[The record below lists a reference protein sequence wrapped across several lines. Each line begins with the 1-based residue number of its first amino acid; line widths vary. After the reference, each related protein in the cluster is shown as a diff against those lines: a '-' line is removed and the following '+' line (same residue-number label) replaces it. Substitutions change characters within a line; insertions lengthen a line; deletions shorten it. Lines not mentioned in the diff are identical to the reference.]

1 MIYEVVIGVEVHAQL
16 RTKSKLFCGCGTMF
30 GLSAN
35 SQTCPLCLGLPGTLP
50 VINRVAVEMAVRA
63 GLALNCTIS
72 ANNLFARKNY
82 FYPDLPKGYQIS
94 QYEAPICEHGWIEI
108 AASEGKK
115 RVRIRRAHLEEDAGK
130 SVHVTGMN
138 GSRVDLNRAGTPLLE
153 IVTEPD
159 LRSADE
165 VVAYLKGLRDVL
177 MYLEVCDG
185 NMDEGSFRCEPN
197 LSLRPLG
204 QREFGTKVELKNI
217 NSFKFVKDAV
227 EYEIKRQT
235 KVLNEGG
242 KIHQETRLWNL
253 DRGETA
259 VMRSKEEA
267 HDYRYFPD
275 PDLVPLK
282 LEKEW
287 IEGCRKQVIELPA
300 ARMQRFVD
308 DFALS
313 EYDAG
318 VLTASK
324 AVADYFEAC
333 VKLFNQPKT
342 VSNWVMGELTREL
355 NNSGSDASA
364 SPVSP
369 ERLVDLL
376 RLVEQGTIS
385 LKAAREIFPEVY
397 SSGKTPEQI
406 VQEKG
411 LVQVSDEG
419 ALDKIIED
427 VLAKNPTQAA
437 QFKEGKQQVLGFLV
451 GQVMKAS
458 GGKANPGKVNEL
470 LKQKLGGVL
479 YARPVISLEEL
490 AQQQPL
496 NTDQAKVKFQLTNR
510 EQSVI
515 EHLAKG
521 WTNKEIA
528 NALQITEETVKE
540 HIKHIMQKTNSTT
553 RTGILDHVFN
563 S

>member
-16 RTKSKLFCGCGTMF
+16 RTKSKLFCGCGTVF
-30 GLSAN
+30 GLTAN

-50 VINRVAVEMAVRA
+50 VINQVAVEMAVRA
-63 GLALNCTIS
+63 GLALNCTIA

-130 SVHVTGMN
+130 SVHVAGAN

-204 QREFGTKVELKNI
+204 QKEFGTKVELKNI

-235 KVLNEGG
+235 KVLSEGG

-282 LEKEW
+282 LDKEW
-287 IEGCRKQVIELPA
+287 IEGCRKEVTELPA
-300 ARMQRFVD
+300 ARLKRFVSE
-308 DFALS
+308 FALS

-318 VLTASK
+318 VLTATK
-324 AVADYFEAC
+324 AVADYFESC
-333 VKLFNQPKT
+333 VKLFSQPKT

-355 NNSGSDASA
+355 NNSGTDASA

-369 ERLVDLL
+369 ERLVSLL
-376 RLVEQGTIS
+376 QLVDQGTIS
-385 LKAAREIFPEVY
+385 LKVAREIFPEVY

-419 ALDKIIED
+419 ALDQIIGD
-427 VLAKNPTQAA
+427 VLAKNPAQVA

-470 LKQKLGGVL
+470 LKKKL
-479 YARPVISLEEL
+479 
-490 AQQQPL
+490 
-496 NTDQAKVKFQLTNR
+496 R
-510 EQSVI
+510 E
-515 EHLAKG
+515 
-521 WTNKEIA
+521 
-528 NALQITEETVKE
+528 
-540 HIKHIMQKTNSTT
+540 
-553 RTGILDHVFN
+553 
-563 S
+563 

>member
-1 MIYEVVIGVEVHAQL
+1 MTYEVVIGVEVHAQL
-16 RTKSKLFCGCGTMF
+16 RTQSKLFCGCGTVF
-30 GLSAN
+30 GLAAN
-35 SQTCPLCLGLPGTLP
+35 SQTCPLCLGLPGSLP
-50 VINRVAVEMAVRA
+50 VLNQAAVEMAVRA
-63 GLALNCTIS
+63 GLALNCTIA
-72 ANNLFARKNY
+72 ANNIFARKNY

-108 AASEGKK
+108 AVNESRR

-130 SVHVTGMN
+130 SVHVAGTN
-138 GSRVDLNRAGTPLLE
+138 ESRVDLNRAGTPLLE

-159 LRSADE
+159 LRSSDE

-204 QREFGTKVELKNI
+204 QKEFGTKVELKNI

-235 KVLNEGG
+235 KVLSEGG
-242 KIHQETRLWNL
+242 KVNQETRLWNL
-253 DRGETA
+253 ERGETV

-287 IEGCRKQVIELPA
+287 IEGCRKHVAELPA
-300 ARMQRFVD
+300 TRMRRFVSG
-308 DFALS
+308 FALS

-333 VKLFNQPKT
+333 VTLFNQPKT

-355 NNSGSDASA
+355 NNSGTDASA
-364 SPVSP
+364 SPVAP
-369 ERLVDLL
+369 ERLVSLL
-376 RLVEQGTIS
+376 QLVEQGTIS
-385 LKAAREIFPEVY
+385 LKVAREIFPEIY

-411 LVQVSDEG
+411 LIQVSDEG
-419 ALDKIIED
+419 SLDKIIGE
-427 VLAKNPTQAA
+427 VIEKNPTQVA

-451 GQVMKAS
+451 GQVMKTS

-470 LKQKLGGVL
+470 LKKKL
-479 YARPVISLEEL
+479 
-490 AQQQPL
+490 
-496 NTDQAKVKFQLTNR
+496 R
-510 EQSVI
+510 E
-515 EHLAKG
+515 
-521 WTNKEIA
+521 
-528 NALQITEETVKE
+528 
-540 HIKHIMQKTNSTT
+540 
-553 RTGILDHVFN
+553 
-563 S
+563 

>member
-1 MIYEVVIGVEVHAQL
+1 MTYEVVIGVEVHAQL
-16 RTKSKLFCGCGTMF
+16 RTKSKMFCGCGATF
-30 GLSAN
+30 GRSAN
-35 SQTCPLCLGLPGTLP
+35 SQTCPICLGLPGSLP
-50 VINRVAVEMAVRA
+50 VINRMAVEMAVRA
-63 GLALNCTIS
+63 GLALNCTIGEH
-72 ANNLFARKNY
+72 NRFARKNY

-108 AASEGKK
+108 AAGDGKK
-115 RVRIRRAHLEEDAGK
+115 RIRIRRAHLEEDAGK
-130 SVHVTGMN
+130 NIHESGTS
-138 GSRVDLNRAGTPLLE
+138 GSLVDLNRAGTPLLE

-159 LRSADE
+159 MRSADE
-165 VVAYLKGLRDVL
+165 AVAYLKSLRDIL

-204 QREFGTKVELKNI
+204 QKEFGTKVELKNI

-235 KVLNEGG
+235 KVLSEGG
-242 KIHQETRLWNL
+242 TIQQETRLWNL

-287 IEGCRKQVIELPA
+287 VEGFRDGLPELPA
-300 ARMQRFVD
+300 MRAARFVRD
-308 DFALS
+308 YGLP

-318 VLTASK
+318 VLTATRGM
-324 AVADYFEAC
+324 ADYFEAC

-342 VSNWVMGELTREL
+342 VSNWVMGELAREL
-355 NNSGSDASA
+355 KNSGTDVTE

-369 ERLVDLL
+369 DRLASLL
-376 RLVEQGTIS
+376 QMVETGTVS
-385 LKAAREIFPEVY
+385 LKVAREIFPEVY
-397 SSGKTPEQI
+397 SSGKAPDQI

-411 LVQVSDEG
+411 LTQVSDEG
-419 ALDKIIED
+419 ALEKIIDE
-427 VLAKNPTQAA
+427 VLTKNPAQVA

-470 LKQKLGGVL
+470 LKKTLG
-479 YARPVISLEEL
+479 
-490 AQQQPL
+490 
-496 NTDQAKVKFQLTNR
+496 
-510 EQSVI
+510 
-515 EHLAKG
+515 
-521 WTNKEIA
+521 
-528 NALQITEETVKE
+528 
-540 HIKHIMQKTNSTT
+540 
-553 RTGILDHVFN
+553 
-563 S
+563 

>member
-16 RTKSKLFCGCGTMF
+16 RTKSKMFCGCGTTF
-30 GLSAN
+30 GQSAN
-35 SQTCPLCLGLPGTLP
+35 SQTCPVCLGLPGTLP
-50 VINRVAVEMAVRA
+50 VINKAAVEMAVRA
-63 GLALNCTIS
+63 GLALNCTIGEL
-72 ANNLFARKNY
+72 NRFARKNY

-94 QYEAPICEHGWIEI
+94 QYESPICEQGWIEI
-108 AASEGKK
+108 AADAGKK

-130 SVHVTGMN
+130 NVHETGTS

-159 LRSADE
+159 MRSADE
-165 VVAYLKGLRDVL
+165 VVAYLKGLRDIL

-204 QREFGTKVELKNI
+204 QKEFGTKVELKNI
-217 NSFKFVKDAV
+217 NSFKFVRDAI

-242 KIHQETRLWNL
+242 KIQQETRLWNI

-282 LEKEW
+282 LDKEW
-287 IEGCRKQVIELPA
+287 IEGFRGSVPELPA
-300 ARMQRFVD
+300 ARVNRFIGEYG
-308 DFALS
+308 LP

-324 AVADYFEAC
+324 GIAEYFEAC

-355 NNSGSDASA
+355 NNSGTDVSA

-369 ERLVDLL
+369 ERLVSLL
-376 RLVEQGTIS
+376 QMVDDGTIS
-385 LKAAREIFPEVY
+385 LKVARDMFPDLY

-411 LVQVSDEG
+411 LTQVSDEG
-419 ALDKIIED
+419 TLEKIIDD
-427 VLAKNPTQAA
+427 VLTKNPAQAA

-470 LKQKLGGVL
+470 LKKKLGG
-479 YARPVISLEEL
+479 
-490 AQQQPL
+490 
-496 NTDQAKVKFQLTNR
+496 
-510 EQSVI
+510 
-515 EHLAKG
+515 
-521 WTNKEIA
+521 
-528 NALQITEETVKE
+528 
-540 HIKHIMQKTNSTT
+540 
-553 RTGILDHVFN
+553 
-563 S
+563 

>member
-1 MIYEVVIGVEVHAQL
+1 MTYEVVIGVEVHAQL

-30 GLSAN
+30 GVTAN
-35 SQTCPLCLGLPGTLP
+35 SQTCPLCLGLPGSLP
-50 VINRVAVEMAVRA
+50 VLNQAAVEMAVRA
-63 GLALNCTIS
+63 GLALNCTV
-72 ANNLFARKNY
+72 AVNNIFARKNY

-108 AASEGKK
+108 AVSEGKR

-130 SVHVTGMN
+130 SVHVAGTN
-138 GSRVDLNRAGTPLLE
+138 GSRIDLNRAGTPLLE

-204 QREFGTKVELKNI
+204 QKEFGTKVELKNI
-217 NSFKFVKDAV
+217 NSFKFVKDAI

-242 KIHQETRLWNL
+242 KINQETRLWNL
-253 DRGETA
+253 DRGETV

-275 PDLVPLK
+275 PDLVPLR
-282 LEKEW
+282 LEKDW
-287 IEGCRKQVIELPA
+287 IEGCRKHVTELPT
-300 ARMQRFVD
+300 ARMQRFVSECG
-308 DFALS
+308 LS
-313 EYDAG
+313 EYDAS

-324 AVADYFEAC
+324 AVADYFESC

-355 NNSGSDASA
+355 NNSGTDASA

-369 ERLVDLL
+369 ERLVSLL
-376 RLVEQGTIS
+376 QLVEQGTIS
-385 LKAAREIFPEVY
+385 LKVAREIFPDVY
-397 SSGKTPEQI
+397 RSGKSPEQI
-406 VQEKG
+406 VEEKG
-411 LVQVSDEG
+411 LIQVSDEG
-419 ALDKIIED
+419 ALDKIIGD
-427 VLAKNPTQAA
+427 VLAKNPTQVG
-437 QFKEGKQQVLGFLV
+437 QFKDGKQQVLGFLV

-470 LKQKLGGVL
+470 LRKKLG
-479 YARPVISLEEL
+479 
-490 AQQQPL
+490 
-496 NTDQAKVKFQLTNR
+496 
-510 EQSVI
+510 
-515 EHLAKG
+515 
-521 WTNKEIA
+521 
-528 NALQITEETVKE
+528 
-540 HIKHIMQKTNSTT
+540 
-553 RTGILDHVFN
+553 
-563 S
+563 

>member
-16 RTKSKLFCGCGTMF
+16 RTKSKLFCGCGTRF
-30 GLSAN
+30 GLPAN

-50 VINRVAVEMAVRA
+50 VINQGAVEMAVRA
-63 GLALNCTIS
+63 GLALNCTI
-72 ANNLFARKNY
+72 ATNNVFARKNY

-94 QYEAPICEHGWIEI
+94 QYESPICEHGWIEI
-108 AASEGKK
+108 AASEGTR

-130 SVHVTGMN
+130 SVHVAGTN

-204 QREFGTKVELKNI
+204 QKEFGTKVELKNI
-217 NSFKFVKDAV
+217 NSFKFVKDAI

-235 KVLNEGG
+235 KVLSEGG
-242 KIHQETRLWNL
+242 HINQETRLWNI
-253 DRGETA
+253 DRRETA

-275 PDLVPLK
+275 PDLVPVK

-287 IEGCRKQVIELPA
+287 IESCRKHVTELPA
-300 ARMQRFVD
+300 ARMKRFVSE
-308 DFALS
+308 FGLS
-313 EYDAG
+313 DYEAG

-324 AVADYFEAC
+324 PMADYFESC

-355 NNSGSDASA
+355 NNSGTDASA

-369 ERLVDLL
+369 ERLISLL
-376 RLVEQGTIS
+376 QLVEKGTIS

-406 VQEKG
+406 IQEKG
-411 LVQVSDEG
+411 LVQLSDEG
-419 ALDKIIED
+419 ALDKIIVE
-427 VLAKNPTQAA
+427 VFAENPTQVA
-437 QFKEGKQQVLGFLV
+437 QFKDGKQQVLGFLV

-470 LKQKLGGVL
+470 LRKRLVGG
-479 YARPVISLEEL
+479 
-490 AQQQPL
+490 
-496 NTDQAKVKFQLTNR
+496 
-510 EQSVI
+510 
-515 EHLAKG
+515 
-521 WTNKEIA
+521 
-528 NALQITEETVKE
+528 
-540 HIKHIMQKTNSTT
+540 
-553 RTGILDHVFN
+553 
-563 S
+563 